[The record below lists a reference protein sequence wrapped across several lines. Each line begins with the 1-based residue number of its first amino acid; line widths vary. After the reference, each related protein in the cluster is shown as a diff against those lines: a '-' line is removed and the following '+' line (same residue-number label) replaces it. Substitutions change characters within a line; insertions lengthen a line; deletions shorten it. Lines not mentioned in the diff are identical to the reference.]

1 MKRGRYVCAALLLS
15 ATVVA
20 LSITALQGV
29 TGTIKPKIVHG
40 FIIDT
45 SREPGGAYYVFL
57 NMSSFKEDLAPWL
70 AYIALTKDYDWW
82 AEKFSEK
89 ATRAAQFVKEVL
101 QKRSIPPL
109 TPENV
114 YQHRKEM
121 ASLIYEWWFAS
132 LWRSVVGGCT
142 PAFFV
147 EILIGDDVYAVFPT
161 PSHSC
166 VEQYERLS
174 RLGGWFDLT
183 VVWVSDELKP
193 RQGDYQ
199 AIPGWA
205 SIYSLDSG
213 FATKLLRVIRLTGLW
228 SRAWIS
234 ISIIGTGVKEVVKE
248 LTKEFPGAVKI
259 RLPPSD
265 YDAIVFVKLTR
276 LDEVL
281 EKLRMLG
288 VRVGIPTNSLVI
300 LE

>member
-1 MKRGRYVCAALLLS
+1 MKRGGYVCAALLLS
-15 ATVVA
+15 AIVVA

-29 TGTIKPKIVHG
+29 TGTIKPKIIHG
-40 FIIDT
+40 SIIDT
-45 SREPGGAYYVFL
+45 SREPGGAYYVIL
-57 NMSSFKEDLAPWL
+57 NMSSFEEDLAPWL
-70 AYIALTKDYDWW
+70 AYMALTKDYYWW
-82 AEKFSEK
+82 VERFSEK
-89 ATRAAQFVKEVL
+89 AARAAQLVKEVL

-109 TPENV
+109 APENV
-114 YQHRKEM
+114 YQHRKEI
-121 ASLIYEWWFAS
+121 AALTYEWWFAS
-132 LWRSVVGGCT
+132 LWRSVVGGCA

-147 EILIGDDVYAVFPT
+147 EILLGDDVYAVFPA
-161 PSHSC
+161 PSSSC

-213 FATKLLRVIRLTGLW
+213 FVAKLLRVIRLTGLW

-234 ISIIGTGVKEVVKE
+234 MSIIGTGVKEVVKE
-248 LTKEFPGAVKI
+248 LTKEFPGAVEI

-288 VRVGIPTNSLVI
+288 VRVGVPISSLVI
-300 LE
+300 FE